1 MYNRVVSIKTLL
13 DEEDRLVRE
22 YNNCIY
28 NIEHC
33 SKAIEG
39 YKDSMKQYPTL
50 EAQFQSDIDRANALI
65 ISYSERLPSLIND
78 INNKREAM
86 REKLVI

>member
-1 MYNRVVSIKTLL
+1 MYNRIVSIKTLL
-13 DEEDRLVRE
+13 EEEDRLVRE

-33 SKAIEG
+33 SKAIER
-39 YKDSMKQYPTL
+39 YKDSMERYPAL
-50 EAQFQSDIDRANALI
+50 KAQFQTDIDRANTLI
-65 ISYSERLPSLIND
+65 ISYSERLPSIIND